1 MNAVLWLL
9 IAAPLAAGSALT
21 VAGRRGNRVAPAAG
35 VTTAVL
41 ALALACVAAVGRPA
55 VQAPLFAGIP
65 AGLAVDAL
73 SAVMVVTVTA
83 VTLAVLVYS
92 AGEFGPAA
100 ARSRFFGCMLIF
112 AGAML
117 VTVTA
122 TNLAVLLMAWE
133 VMGAASYALI
143 GFWWR
148 EPHRVHA
155 ANTAFLTTR
164 AADLGL
170 YFAAG
175 AGLAGGVATLALDR
189 LPAVGSPWLGAIT
202 AGIVLAALGKSAQ
215 LPFSFW
221 LSRAMEG
228 PSPVS
233 ALLHSAAMVA
243 AGVYLLL
250 RLHPLLAASGW
261 GEPAVA
267 WTGATTAVVLGL
279 VAVAQRDL
287 KQLLAASTSAQLG
300 FMVLAAGTGGV
311 TGGTQHLVGHS
322 ATKALLFL
330 TAGAWLTALGTQDL
344 AELRGAA
351 RRDRVT
357 GVAFAVGAISL
368 AGIPPLSLWVTK
380 DEVLASAIARSPAL
394 YAVGLAAAVVS
405 AVYSVKAL
413 RMVWRPRPSGA
424 AGTYEP
430 ARQGTRRG
438 SGLVYGGLL
447 PLAGLAGVLG
457 TLALPP
463 VAAPLQQALGP
474 PSEASPKPWQLGLS
488 AAVALCAAA
497 VTWWWRERPAPAPRV
512 SRALLQRWL
521 GLEWLAHRLVIT
533 PVLALASAVAAFD
546 DRVVDAAVRG
556 VAAGTRRLSAGLA
569 ALDDGGVDAGVRDVA
584 AGARRLGRLARRP
597 QTGQLHQYYAQAVAV
612 LIVLAILV
620 IVLR

>member
-21 VAGRRGNRVAPAAG
+21 VAGRRGNRVAPAVG

-100 ARSRFFGCMLIF
+100 AHARFFGFMLIF

-148 EPHRVHA
+148 ERRRVHA

-170 YFAAG
+170 YLAAG
-175 AGLAGGVATLALDR
+175 AALAGGVPTLALGR
-189 LPAVGSPWLGAIT
+189 LPAADSLWLGAIT
-202 AGIVLAALGKSAQ
+202 AGVVIAALGKSAQ

-243 AGVYLLL
+243 AGAYLLL
-250 RLHPLLAASGW
+250 RLHPLLVASGW
-261 GEPAVA
+261 GVPAVS
-267 WTGATTAVVLGL
+267 WVGAATALGLGL
-279 VAVAQRDL
+279 VGVAQRDL
-287 KQLLAASTSAQLG
+287 KQLLAASTCAQLG
-300 FMVLAAGTGGV
+300 FMVLAAAVGGV
-311 TGGTQHLVGHS
+311 SGGTQHLVAHA

-330 TAGAWLTALGTQDL
+330 AAGAWLTALGTKDL
-344 AELRGAA
+344 AALRGAA
-351 RRDRVT
+351 RGYRLT
-357 GVAFAVGAISL
+357 GVTFTAGAATL
-368 AGIPPLSLWVTK
+368 AGIPPLSMWVTK
-380 DEVLASAIARSPAL
+380 DELLASALEASPNL
-394 YAVGLAAAVVS
+394 YAAGLAAAVVA
-405 AVYSVKAL
+405 AVYSIKAL
-413 RMVWRPRPSGA
+413 RMVWSLAPADAEA
-424 AGTYEP
+424 AYDTE
-430 ARQGTRRG
+430 RRGTRRVTRPMG
-438 SGLVYGGLL
+438 GALV
-447 PLAGLAGVLG
+447 PLAGLAVVLG
-457 TLALPP
+457 ILALPP
-463 VAAPLQQALGP
+463 VAAPLKHALGAT
-474 PSEASPKPWQLGLS
+474 SEASPKLWELGLS
-488 AAVALCAAA
+488 AALALGAAA
-497 VTWWWRERPAPAPRV
+497 VTWRWGERTAPAPAVPGQ
-512 SRALLQRWL
+512 LLRRWL
-521 GLEWLAHRLVIT
+521 GLEWLAHRLVVT
-533 PVLALASAVAAFD
+533 PVLALARALAAFD
-546 DRVVDAAVRG
+546 DRVLDAG
-556 VAAGTRRLSAGLA
+556 VLRIAHGSRRLATVLGA
-569 ALDDGGVDAGVRDVA
+569 ADDGGVDAGVRDVA

-597 QTGQLHQYYAQAVAV
+597 QTGQLHHYYAQALALFV
-612 LIVLAILV
+612 VLAIV
-620 IVLR
+620 FVLLR